1 MKKPAIFL
9 DRDGVL
15 NKAIP
20 KNDLKKTRPPY
31 KLSEL
36 KIYKDLE
43 VINKFK
49 KKYLIFIVTNQ
60 PDIKKG
66 LQSKKFNNYIN
77 MQIKKIIKVNG
88 IYTCECLE
96 IDKGCYCY
104 KPKPGLIKKILS
116 KYDVSLNESYLIG
129 DTWRDIKLAN
139 YFKIKSIHLM
149 RSNVDYSL
157 GMNTNYR
164 IKTLKSLENII
175 YV

>member
-1 MKKPAIFL
+1 MTKPAIFL

-20 KNDLKKTRPPY
+20 KNNLKKTRPPY
-31 KLSEL
+31 NISEL
-36 KIYKDLE
+36 KIYKDLKF
-43 VINKFK
+43 INQYKN
-49 KKYLIFIVTNQ
+49 KYLIFIITNQ

-66 LQSKKFNNYIN
+66 LQTKKFNNFIN

-96 IDKGCYCY
+96 IDKECYCY

-116 KYDVSLNESYLIG
+116 RYDIALKKSYLIG

-139 YFKIKSIHLM
+139 YFKIKSIHMM
-149 RSNVDYSL
+149 RSNIDYTL

-164 IKTLKSLENII
+164 IKTLKSLKSII
-175 YV
+175 DV

>member
-1 MKKPAIFL
+1 M
-9 DRDGVL
+9 
-15 NKAIP
+15 
-20 KNDLKKTRPPY
+20 
-31 KLSEL
+31 
-36 KIYKDLE
+36 
-43 VINKFK
+43 
-49 KKYLIFIVTNQ
+49 
-60 PDIKKG
+60 
-66 LQSKKFNNYIN
+66 
-77 MQIKKIIKVNG
+77 
-88 IYTCECLE
+88 E

-104 KPKPGLIKKILS
+104 KKKPGLIKKILS

-157 GMNTNYR
+157 GMNTNYK